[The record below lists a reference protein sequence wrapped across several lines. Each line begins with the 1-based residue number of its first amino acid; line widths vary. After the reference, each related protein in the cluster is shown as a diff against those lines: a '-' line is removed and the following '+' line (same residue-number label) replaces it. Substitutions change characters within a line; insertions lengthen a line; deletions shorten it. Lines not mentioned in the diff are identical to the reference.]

1 MVSFMQKLGKG
12 KGQMPKELQ
21 YFSTHPHTAGRVAML
36 KELAAK
42 IDYAPVPLVPGYA
55 WKQMYGVCES
65 TPGLKGN

>member
-1 MVSFMQKLGKG
+1 
-12 KGQMPKELQ
+12 MPKELQ